1 MADRIT
7 ITPQEL
13 ITSAGSFNVKA
24 DEIRDILQ
32 YLQTEVNNL
41 ESTWDGAAQD
51 QFFAQYSEM
60 QTTLNQFPEVLDG
73 IASQLT
79 AVAQTIEETDAELAS
94 RLAGNG

>member
-1 MADRIT
+1 MAERIT

-13 ITSAGSFNVKA
+13 ETSATNFNTKA

-32 YLQTEVNNL
+32 FLQTEVNNL

-51 QFFAQYSEM
+51 QFFASYSEM

-73 IASQLT
+73 IAAQLN
-79 AVAQTIEETDAELAS
+79 AVAQTLRETDEALAS
-94 RLAGNG
+94 QLAGN

>member
-13 ITSAGSFNVKA
+13 ITSAGNFNAKA

-79 AVAQTIEETDAELAS
+79 AVAQTIEETDAALAS
-94 RLAGNG
+94 QLAGNG